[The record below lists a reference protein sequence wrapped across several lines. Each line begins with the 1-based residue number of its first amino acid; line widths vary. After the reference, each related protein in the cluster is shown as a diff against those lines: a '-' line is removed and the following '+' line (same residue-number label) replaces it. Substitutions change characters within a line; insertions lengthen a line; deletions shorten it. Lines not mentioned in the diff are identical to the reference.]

1 MEDWLLGVRFC
12 SGQAFSQEFDL
23 AGVMCLVLADVEPL
37 TEIVRR
43 TPEPVFV
50 DGHEPR
56 VIALAAGSGGEGFA
70 TIGSATGPGTRL
82 GSLGPWYRV
91 DFRALGGL
99 LQSLERIAR
108 TSEDN
113 NAK

>member
-1 MEDWLLGVRFC
+1 MPGGMF
-12 SGQAFSQEFDL
+12 
-23 AGVMCLVLADVEPL
+23 LVLADVEPL

-91 DFRALGGL
+91 VVEVTLHDPSDPSPPLRHRITHPL
-99 LQSLERIAR
+99 LEPFL
-108 TSEDN
+108 N
-113 NAK
+113 LFH